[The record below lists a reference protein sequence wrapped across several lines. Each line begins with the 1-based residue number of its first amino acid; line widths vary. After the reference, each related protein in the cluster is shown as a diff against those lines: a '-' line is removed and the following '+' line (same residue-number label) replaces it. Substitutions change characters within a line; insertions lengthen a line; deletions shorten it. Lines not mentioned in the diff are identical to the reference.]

1 MLRTGGIRGLIW
13 PWRYA
18 ALRRLNETIR
28 IAQGQRIENL
38 ERAAAESERARLS
51 LELSNAHL
59 QNENTFLRDQ
69 MVKALENE
77 RFALRFQAN
86 CASQKEYG
94 VKTYADTPGIPE
106 FDESK
111 LPQPEPARVQG
122 LDLKKQAMN
131 SFLAEARQ
139 RHRDK
144 QMGDE
149 ELEALEQMA
158 VSF

>member
-1 MLRTGGIRGLIW
+1 MTW
-13 PWRYA
+13 PWQYA
-18 ALRRLNETIR
+18 ASRSLNDTIR

-38 ERAAAESERARLS
+38 ERIAAENDRARLS

-59 QNENTFLRDQ
+59 QTENTFLREQ
-69 MVKALENE
+69 MVKALDNE

-94 VKTYADTPGIPE
+94 VKTYADTPGMPE
-106 FDESK
+106 FDDAK
-111 LPQPEPARVQG
+111 LPQPGPARYQG
-122 LDLKKQAMN
+122 IDLKKGAMN
-131 SFLAEARQ
+131 QFLAEARQ
-139 RHRDK
+139 RHNDK
-144 QMGDE
+144 RMTDE

>member
-1 MLRTGGIRGLIW
+1 MIW
-13 PWRYA
+13 PWQQSA
-18 ALRRLNETIR
+18 R
-28 IAQGQRIENL
+28 IAEL
-38 ERAAAESERARLS
+38 ERAATESERARLS

-59 QNENTFLRDQ
+59 QSENTFLRDQ

-94 VKTYADTPGIPE
+94 VKTYADAPGIPE

-111 LPQPEPARVQG
+111 LPQPEPARYQG
-122 LDLKKQAMN
+122 IELKKQAMN
-131 SFLAEARQ
+131 NFLAEARQ
-139 RHRDK
+139 RHSKKLMTD
-144 QMGDE
+144 D